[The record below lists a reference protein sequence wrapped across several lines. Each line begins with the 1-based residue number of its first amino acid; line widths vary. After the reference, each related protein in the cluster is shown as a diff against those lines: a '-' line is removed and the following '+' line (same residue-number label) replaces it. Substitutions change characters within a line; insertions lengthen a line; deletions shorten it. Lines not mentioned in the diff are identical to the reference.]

1 MPIHRQ
7 GTSTKHV
14 PEVDAVNMGYIVKA
28 MLAWADIIVI
38 DYGSSRLVHAVGLG
52 YPERTAVSSR
62 QLCCSTP

>member
-1 MPIHRQ
+1 M
-7 GTSTKHV
+7 
-14 PEVDAVNMGYIVKA
+14 PEVDAIIMGYIVKA

-62 QLCCSTP
+62 QPCCSTP

>member
-1 MPIHRQ
+1 MPVHRQ
-7 GTSTKHV
+7 GTSTKHM
-14 PEVDAVNMGYIVKA
+14 PEVEAINMGYIVKA

-38 DYGSSRLVHAVGLG
+38 DYDSSRLVHAVGLG